1 MGMEKFSKTE
11 NKTENKISAKSGFF
25 ILLSLAIS
33 LIITLFGA
41 WLKSTS
47 GFDGFLKFN
56 KEWLN
61 IYNGILFSSWL
72 PVFFML
78 IYAGLIQN
86 KPKTAKISFIFSL
99 VYSSLLLLCTVAGF
113 FYVSSVAVAST
124 SGLAP
129 ISILSTGN
137 SLQDKSLFAKKY
149 EPLLRLGISSDP
161 MYGDQTAAKGERTA
175 TLQNMKAQ
183 NYDAIFILGNLSHF
197 GLDTDA
203 YREAA
208 DEISEIMQG
217 QQIRFVM
224 GGRDALINN
233 KYRFFRNF
241 CNNEKESF
249 YRIDAGIVHIIV
261 LNLLYDTAE
270 FNAKQK
276 DWLIK
281 QLENIPETDTTIV
294 LSHSYMASSGTKAST
309 GKITAD
315 STDILGRV
323 SPILEKYKVDLVV
336 SGRNHFMEYLEKH
349 NVSYAVV
356 GTLGAELEK
365 NITYFSPYSK
375 WIDNTHYGWLE
386 LEIYT
391 DFFIMTFYSS
401 NGEIISQLSK
411 DTVIEE
417 D

>member
-1 MGMEKFSKTE
+1 MKKDSV
-11 NKTENKISAKSGFF
+11 NSENKITAKSGFF

-33 LIITLFGA
+33 LVITLFGA

-47 GFDGFLKFN
+47 GFNGFLKFN
-56 KEWLN
+56 RDWQN
-61 IYNGILFSSWL
+61 VYNGVLFSSWL
-72 PVFFML
+72 PVIFML
-78 IYAGLIQN
+78 VYAGLIQA
-86 KPKTAKISFIFSL
+86 KPKTAKTARALSL
-99 VYSSLLLLCTVAGF
+99 VYSAILLLCTAAGF

-129 ISILSTGN
+129 ISILPAGN
-137 SLQDKSLFAKKY
+137 SLEDRSLYAKKY
-149 EPLLRLGISSDP
+149 EPLLRIGISSDP
-161 MYGDQTAAKGERTA
+161 MYGDPDAAKTERTA

-183 NYDAIFILGNLSHF
+183 KYDAVFILGNLSHF
-197 GLDTDA
+197 GLDTEA

-208 DEISEIMQG
+208 DEISEIMEG
-217 QQIRFVM
+217 QPVRFVM

-233 KYRFFRNF
+233 RYRFARNF
-241 CNNEKESF
+241 CGNDKEPF
-249 YRIDAGIVHIIV
+249 YRIDAGPVHLIV

-270 FNAKQK
+270 FTAKQK

-281 QLENIPETDTTIV
+281 QLENIQQTDTTIV
-294 LSHSYMASSGTKAST
+294 LCHSYMAASGTKTST
-309 GKITAD
+309 GKIAAD

-323 SPILEKYKVDLVV
+323 SPILEKYHVDLVV

-349 NVSYAVV
+349 DVSYAVV
-356 GTLGAELEK
+356 GTLGAPLEK

-386 LEIYT
+386 VEVYT

-401 NGEIISQLSK
+401 DGQVVGQLSK
-411 DTVIEE
+411 DTVIEQ
-417 D
+417 